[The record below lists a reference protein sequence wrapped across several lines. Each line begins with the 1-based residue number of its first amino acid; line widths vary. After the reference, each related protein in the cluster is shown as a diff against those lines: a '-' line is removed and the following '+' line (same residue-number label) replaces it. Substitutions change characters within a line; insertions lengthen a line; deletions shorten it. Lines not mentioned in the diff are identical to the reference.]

1 MSLWLAWLSTDA
13 SADAQPLATTG
24 LAIFH
29 RYIWV
34 FVAAFAVTIVATPIV
49 RRVALASGIIDRPS
63 DPRKVHRVPVA
74 YLGGLAVF
82 LGIMAGTLVS
92 YLGTA
97 WGGLARVY
105 PSEHMVDGEYHAV
118 VPVSVLLGMTIITI
132 VGLLDDAI
140 GIRPGLKISG
150 QLVAAAALAI
160 ENVGVRVAQ
169 GVLRPVGDALVGLG
183 VLGSSD
189 LVFAI
194 PIPGLEAPIHLDV
207 VYWAGAAV
215 IAVFV
220 IGACNAANLIDGL
233 DGLLTGSTAITVAGL
248 TILALSLAVMDH
260 GPRDA
265 QRLVLCLAVLGAC
278 MGFLPHN
285 FNPASIF
292 LGDCGSMLLGYSTI
306 VIILTLG
313 DMGQTHLVLAGLM
326 MFAVPIID
334 AVLAIVRRRMAGTS
348 ITQAD
353 DQHLHHMLK
362 RALGVKGAVLAI
374 YGITACFVALGL
386 AMSLSRARVV
396 YALAMIVVCYVGVT
410 AIKISR
416 RQHLEHQASRAGR
429 LPDPA
434 LDPAGGGARTEPTER
449 RSASATPAEGPP
461 PRPAQ
466 HAPPATPAER
476 SAS

>member
-1 MSLWLAWLSTDA
+1 MSTILATAQAVSSEA
-13 SADAQPLATTG
+13 SGELATTG

-34 FVAAFAVTIVATPIV
+34 FVVAFAITIIATPIV
-49 RRVALASGIIDRPS
+49 RRIAILSGIIDRPS

-82 LGIMAGTLVS
+82 LGIMGGTLVS

-97 WGGLARVY
+97 WGPLSVVY

-118 VPVSVLLGMTIITI
+118 IPISVLLGMAVITI

-150 QLVAAAALAI
+150 QLIAAAALAI

-169 GVLRPVGDALVGLG
+169 GILRPVGEAFKSLG
-183 VLGSSD
+183 ILSNSD

-194 PIPGLEAPIHLDV
+194 PIPGLDVPLQLDL
-207 VYWAGAAV
+207 VYWAGAGI
-215 IAVFV
+215 IAIFV

-233 DGLLTGSTAITVAGL
+233 DGLLTGTTTITAVGL
-248 TILALSLAVMDH
+248 TILALSLMVIDH

-292 LGDCGSMLLGYSTI
+292 LGDCGSMLLGYATI

-348 ITQAD
+348 ITSAD

-362 RALGVKGAVLAI
+362 RSMGVKGAVLVL
-374 YGITACFVALGL
+374 YGITACFTALGL

-396 YALAMIVVCYVGVT
+396 YALALIVVCYVGVT

-416 RQHLEHQASRAGR
+416 RQFLESQATLAI
-429 LPDPA
+429 DPA
-434 LDPAGGGARTEPTER
+434 NPSPK
-449 RSASATPAEGPP
+449 RSAS
-461 PRPAQ
+461 
-466 HAPPATPAER
+466 
-476 SAS
+476 

>member
-1 MSLWLAWLSTDA
+1 MMWLPDA
-13 SADAQPLATTG
+13 IAPTTPVADAADALATTG
-24 LAIFH
+24 LGIFH

-34 FVAAFAVTIVATPIV
+34 FIAAFAITIIATPIV
-49 RRVALASGIIDRPS
+49 RRLAIHSGIIDRPS
-63 DPRKVHRVPVA
+63 DPRKVHRIPVA

-82 LGIMAGTLVS
+82 LGIMGGVLVS
-92 YLGTA
+92 YLATA
-97 WGGLARVY
+97 WGDLGVVF
-105 PSEHMVDGEYHAV
+105 PSEHMVDGDYHAT
-118 VPVSVLLGMTIITI
+118 VPISVLLGLTIITI

-169 GVLRPVGDALVGLG
+169 GVLRPIGEVLVDFG
-183 VLGSSD
+183 VLANSD
-189 LVFAI
+189 LIFYI
-194 PIPGLEAPIHLDV
+194 PLPGFEAPLQLDL
-207 VYWAGAAV
+207 VYWAGAGV

-233 DGLLTGSTAITVAGL
+233 DGLLTGTTAITTVGL
-248 TILALSLAVMDH
+248 LVLALSLAVMDH

-265 QRLVLCLAVLGAC
+265 QRIVLTLALLGAC

-292 LGDCGSMLLGYSTI
+292 LGDCGSMLLGYCTI

-326 MFAVPIID
+326 MFALPIID
-334 AVLAIVRRRMAGTS
+334 SVLAIVRRRMAGKS
-348 ITQAD
+348 ITEAD
-353 DQHLHHMLK
+353 DQHLHHMFK
-362 RALGVKGAVLAI
+362 RALGVKGAVLVL
-374 YGITACFVALGL
+374 YGITLSVTILGL

-396 YALAMIVVCYVGVT
+396 YALGLVVVCYVGVT

-416 RQHLEHQASRAGR
+416 RQHLEAQATLAI
-429 LPDPA
+429 DPSKS
-434 LDPAGGGARTEPTER
+434 PK
-449 RSASATPAEGPP
+449 RSAS
-461 PRPAQ
+461 
-466 HAPPATPAER
+466 
-476 SAS
+476 

>member
-1 MSLWLAWLSTDA
+1 MSAILASVQAGAAA
-13 SADAQPLATTG
+13 SSDELATTG

-34 FVAAFAVTIVATPIV
+34 FVAAFAITIVATPMV
-49 RRVALASGIIDRPS
+49 RRLALISGIIDRPS

-82 LGIMAGTLVS
+82 LGIMGGTLVS

-97 WGGLARVY
+97 WGGLDVVY
-105 PSEHMVDGEYHAV
+105 SSEHLIDGEYHAV
-118 VPVSVLLGMTIITI
+118 VPISVLLGMAVITI

-169 GVLRPVGDALVGLG
+169 GVLRPVGEAMVSLGIVGN
-183 VLGSSD
+183 SD
-189 LVFAI
+189 LIFYI
-194 PIPGLEAPIHLDV
+194 PIPGLEAPLQLDM
-207 VYWAGAAV
+207 VYWAGAGI

-233 DGLLTGSTAITVAGL
+233 DGLLTGTTTITVVGL
-248 TILALSLAVMDH
+248 TILALSLTVIDQ

-292 LGDCGSMLLGYSTI
+292 LGDCGSMLLGYCTI

-334 AVLAIVRRRMAGTS
+334 SVLAIVRRRMAGKS
-348 ITQAD
+348 ITAAD

-362 RALGVKGAVLAI
+362 RSLGVKGAVLAL
-374 YGITACFVALGL
+374 YGITACFTALGL

-396 YALAMIVVCYVGVT
+396 YALALIVVCYVGVT

-416 RQHLEHQASRAGR
+416 RQYLESQATLAI
-429 LPDPA
+429 D
-434 LDPAGGGARTEPTER
+434 
-449 RSASATPAEGPP
+449 SAKTAK
-461 PRPAQ
+461 RPA
-466 HAPPATPAER
+466 
-476 SAS
+476 S

>member
-1 MSLWLAWLSTDA
+1 MIELLAATMPGLVPPEA
-13 SADAQPLATTG
+13 SGAADALAADEQLATTG
-24 LAIFH
+24 LSIFH

-34 FVAAFAVTIVATPIV
+34 FIAAFAITIIATPIV

-82 LGIMAGTLVS
+82 LGIMGGTLVS
-92 YLGTA
+92 YLATA
-97 WGGLARVY
+97 WGDLGVVY
-105 PSEHMVDGEYHAV
+105 PSEHMVDGDHHAV
-118 VPVSVLLGMTIITI
+118 VPISVLLGMTIIVI
-132 VGLLDDAI
+132 VGLLDDAV

-169 GVLRPVGDALVGLG
+169 GVLRPVGEALVSMG
-183 VLGSSD
+183 VLENSD
-189 LVFAI
+189 LVFFI
-194 PIPGLEAPIHLDV
+194 PIPGFEAPIQLSL

-215 IAVFV
+215 IASFV

-233 DGLLTGSTAITVAGL
+233 DGLLTGSTAITVMGL
-248 TILALSLAVMDH
+248 TILALSLAVIDQ

-265 QRLVLCLAVLGAC
+265 QRIVLCLAVLGAC

-292 LGDCGSMLLGYSTI
+292 LGDCGSMLLGYCAI

-326 MFAVPIID
+326 MFAIPIID
-334 AVLAIVRRRMAGTS
+334 SVLAIVRRRMSGKS
-348 ITQAD
+348 ITDAD

-362 RALGVKGAVLAI
+362 RSLGVKGAVFAL
-374 YGITACFVALGL
+374 YGITACFTALGL

-396 YALAMIVVCYVGVT
+396 YALALLVVCYVGVT

-416 RQHLEHQASRAGR
+416 RQYLESQASLAIDRA
-429 LPDPA
+429 DEPA
-434 LDPAGGGARTEPTER
+434 
-449 RSASATPAEGPP
+449 RSAS
-461 PRPAQ
+461 
-466 HAPPATPAER
+466 
-476 SAS
+476 

>member
-1 MSLWLAWLSTDA
+1 MSLLAAMTTFGLPPIDPGMFAEPSAGAAPEA
-13 SADAQPLATTG
+13 SELATSG

-29 RYIWV
+29 RFIWV
-34 FVAAFAVTIVATPIV
+34 FVAAFAITIIATPIV
-49 RRVALASGIIDRPS
+49 RRIALAAGIIDRPS

-82 LGIMAGTLVS
+82 MGIMGGTLVS

-97 WGGLARVY
+97 WGDLAVVY
-105 PSEHMVDGEYHAV
+105 PSEHMIDGEYHAV
-118 VPVSVLLGMTIITI
+118 VPISVLLGMAVITV

-169 GVLRPVGDALVGLG
+169 GVLRPVGEALVSLG
-183 VLGSSD
+183 VLGNSD
-189 LVFAI
+189 LIFYV
-194 PIPGLEAPIHLDV
+194 PIPGLEAPIQLDL
-207 VYWAGAAV
+207 VYWAGAGV

-233 DGLLTGSTAITVAGL
+233 DGLLTGTTTITIVGL
-248 TILALSLAVMDH
+248 TILALSLMVIDQ

-265 QRLVLCLAVLGAC
+265 QRLVMCLAVLGAC

-292 LGDCGSMLLGYSTI
+292 LGDCGSMLLGYCTI

-334 AVLAIVRRRMAGTS
+334 SVLAIVRRRMSGKS
-348 ITQAD
+348 ITDAD

-362 RALGVKGAVLAI
+362 RALGVKGAVLAL
-374 YGITACFVALGL
+374 YGITACFTALGL

-396 YALAMIVVCYVGVT
+396 YALALIVICYVGVT

-416 RQHLEHQASRAGR
+416 RQYLENQASLAIDAANR
-429 LPDPA
+429 PK
-434 LDPAGGGARTEPTER
+434 
-449 RSASATPAEGPP
+449 RSAS
-461 PRPAQ
+461 
-466 HAPPATPAER
+466 
-476 SAS
+476 

>member
-1 MSLWLAWLSTDA
+1 MIGPLLSSTSMPGAEFAGDA
-13 SADAQPLATTG
+13 LATSG
-24 LAIFH
+24 LSIFH

-34 FVAAFAVTIVATPIV
+34 FIAAFAITIIATPLV
-49 RRVALASGIIDRPS
+49 RRLAIHSGIIDRPS
-63 DPRKVHRVPVA
+63 DPRKVHRIPVA

-82 LGIMAGTLVS
+82 LGIMGGVLVS

-97 WGGLARVY
+97 WGDLGVVF
-105 PSEHMVDGEYHAV
+105 PSEHMEEGEYHPT
-118 VPVSVLLGMTIITI
+118 VPISVLLGMTIITI

-160 ENVGVRVAQ
+160 ENVGVMVAQ
-169 GVLRPVGDALVGLG
+169 GVLRPVGDILVRLDI
-183 VLGSSD
+183 LSNSD
-189 LVFAI
+189 LIFYI
-194 PIPGLEAPIHLDV
+194 PIPGFEVPLELNL
-207 VYWAGAAV
+207 VYWAGAGI

-233 DGLLTGSTAITVAGL
+233 DGLLTGTTAITTVGL
-248 TILALSLAVMDH
+248 LVLALSLAVMDH

-265 QRLVLCLAVLGAC
+265 QRVVLTLAVLGAC

-292 LGDCGSMLLGYSTI
+292 LGDCGSMLLGYCAI

-326 MFAVPIID
+326 MFALPIID
-334 AVLAIVRRRMAGTS
+334 SALAIVRRRMAGKS
-348 ITQAD
+348 IAEAD
-353 DQHLHHMLK
+353 DQHLHHMFK
-362 RALGVKGAVLAI
+362 RALGVKGAVLAL
-374 YGITACFVALGL
+374 YGITLCVTILGL

-396 YALAMIVVCYVGVT
+396 YALALVVVCYVGVT

-416 RQHLEHQASRAGR
+416 RQHLEAQATLAIDRQK
-429 LPDPA
+429 
-434 LDPAGGGARTEPTER
+434 
-449 RSASATPAEGPP
+449 
-461 PRPAQ
+461 RP
-466 HAPPATPAER
+466 ER

>member
-1 MSLWLAWLSTDA
+1 MIGVVAPSLSGFMAPVLSEAVDEVA
-13 SADAQPLATTG
+13 GDPQLATTG
-24 LAIFH
+24 LDIFH

-34 FVAAFAVTIVATPIV
+34 FVAAFVITIVATPLV

-82 LGIMAGTLVS
+82 LGIMCGTLVC
-92 YLGTA
+92 YLATA
-97 WGGLARVY
+97 WGDLGVVY
-105 PSEHMVDGEYHAV
+105 PSEHMVDGEYHSV
-118 VPVSVLLGMTIITI
+118 VPISILLGMSVIVI

-150 QLVAAAALAI
+150 QLMAAAALAI
-160 ENVGVRVAQ
+160 ENVGVRDAQ
-169 GVLRPVGDALVGLG
+169 GVLRPVGEALVNIGL
-183 VLGSSD
+183 LENSD
-189 LVFAI
+189 LVFFI
-194 PIPGLEAPIHLDV
+194 PIPGLEAPVQVSV

-233 DGLLTGSTAITVAGL
+233 DGLLTGSTTITVMGL
-248 TILALSLAVMDH
+248 TILALSLAVIDQ
-260 GPRDA
+260 GPRDG
-265 QRLVLCLAVLGAC
+265 QRSVLCLAVLGAC

-292 LGDCGSMLLGYSTI
+292 LGDCGSMLLGYCAI

-334 AVLAIVRRRMAGTS
+334 SVLAIVRRRMSGKS
-348 ITQAD
+348 ITDAD

-362 RALGVKGAVLAI
+362 RSLGVKGAVFAL
-374 YGITACFVALGL
+374 YGITACFTALGL

-396 YALAMIVVCYVGVT
+396 YALALLVVCYVGVT

-416 RQHLEHQASRAGR
+416 RQYLENQASLAIDRADR
-429 LPDPA
+429 
-434 LDPAGGGARTEPTER
+434 PT
-449 RSASATPAEGPP
+449 RSAS
-461 PRPAQ
+461 
-466 HAPPATPAER
+466 
-476 SAS
+476 

>member
-1 MSLWLAWLSTDA
+1 MSALLAMAMQGVTPPIEAGDA
-13 SADAQPLATTG
+13 AAQAGGELATSG

-34 FVAAFAVTIVATPIV
+34 FVAAFAITIIATPIV
-49 RRVALASGIIDRPS
+49 RRLAIISGIIDRPS

-82 LGIMAGTLVS
+82 LGIMGGTLVS

-97 WGGLARVY
+97 SGGLAQVY
-105 PSEHMVDGEYHAV
+105 PSEHLVDGEYHAV
-118 VPVSVLLGMTIITI
+118 VPISVLLGMTVIVI
-132 VGLLDDAI
+132 VGLLDDAV

-169 GVLRPVGDALVGLG
+169 GVLRPVGEGLVNLGL
-183 VLGSSD
+183 LTNSD
-189 LVFAI
+189 LVFFI
-194 PIPGLEAPIHLDV
+194 PLPGLESPIPIDL

-233 DGLLTGSTAITVAGL
+233 DGLLTGTTSITLVGL
-248 TILALSLAVMDH
+248 TILALSLAVIDQ

-292 LGDCGSMLLGYSTI
+292 LGDCGSMLLGYCTI

-334 AVLAIVRRRMAGTS
+334 TILAIVRRRMSGKS
-348 ITQAD
+348 ISDAD

-362 RALGVKGAVLAI
+362 RALGVKGAVFAL
-374 YGITACFVALGL
+374 YGITACFTALGL

-396 YALAMIVVCYVGVT
+396 YALALIVVCYVGVT
-410 AIKISR
+410 AIKVSR
-416 RQHLEHQASRAGR
+416 RQHLESQASLAIDRAK
-429 LPDPA
+429 
-434 LDPAGGGARTEPTER
+434 PTK
-449 RSASATPAEGPP
+449 RSAS
-461 PRPAQ
+461 
-466 HAPPATPAER
+466 
-476 SAS
+476 

>member
-1 MSLWLAWLSTDA
+1 MIEL
-13 SADAQPLATTG
+13 LATSMPGLPPLDPGLFEPVGESVAEETSTLATSG

-34 FVAAFAVTIVATPIV
+34 FVAAFAITIVATPIV
-49 RRVALASGIIDRPS
+49 RKVALWSGIIDRPS
-63 DPRKVHRVPVA
+63 DPRKVHRIPVA

-82 LGIMAGTLVS
+82 IGIMGGTLVS
-92 YLGTA
+92 YLATA
-97 WGGLARVY
+97 WGDLGVVY
-105 PSEHMVDGEYHAV
+105 PSEHMVDGDYHGV
-118 VPVSVLLGMTIITI
+118 VPISVLLGMTVIVV

-169 GVLRPVGDALVGLG
+169 GVLRPVGELLVRADILTN
-183 VLGSSD
+183 SD
-189 LVFAI
+189 LIFYV
-194 PIPGLEAPIHLDV
+194 PIPGLEGPLQLDL
-207 VYWAGAAV
+207 VYWAGAGI

-233 DGLLTGSTAITVAGL
+233 DGLLTGTTTITVIGL
-248 TILALSLAVMDH
+248 TILALSLMVIDQ

-292 LGDCGSMLLGYSTI
+292 LGDCGSMLLGYCTI

-334 AVLAIVRRRMAGTS
+334 SVLAIVRRRMSGRSVTE
-348 ITQAD
+348 AD

-362 RALGVKGAVLAI
+362 RGLGVKGAVLAL
-374 YGITACFVALGL
+374 YGITACFTALGL

-396 YALAMIVVCYVGVT
+396 YALALIVVCYVGVT
-410 AIKISR
+410 AIKVSR
-416 RQHLEHQASRAGR
+416 RQHLESQATLAIDSAKR
-429 LPDPA
+429 PK
-434 LDPAGGGARTEPTER
+434 
-449 RSASATPAEGPP
+449 RSAS
-461 PRPAQ
+461 
-466 HAPPATPAER
+466 
-476 SAS
+476 